1 MGIGLD
7 DQPRPIFKGKKAVKL
22 NRILTNCLMLLIF
35 GSPSL
40 AYKPASTNLVDT
52 GWEQISSNN
61 LDAAEKSFLK
71 AIKKDKTN
79 PRPYLALS
87 FLLQLSERNEEAWD
101 HYETALTHLEDPNPY
116 IFASFYTKRGL
127 LVIDPAEDRGLS
139 KLIPGLAEGADDL
152 GIMKAGAI
160 SRMGRYLEEYG
171 DHDVATQ
178 HYAKLGAITQWSL
191 IGPFENISAS
201 GFEKVFEPELEFKFK
216 KKYTGKRGVPAQWFH
231 ISNLRH
237 DNWVD
242 LTHYFGSKDAIY
254 YGNTFVYSPEK
265 QVVHVRVGTSGSVKT
280 ILNDEEIISVF
291 EERNNDLDTYIVET
305 ELQKGWNRLLIKCGY
320 SEITQCNFLVR
331 ITDKKGDALT
341 DLQYET
347 KPKKYPSKPGAP
359 LKSIRNFAEV
369 YFEDQIEA
377 NPAHIENYLLLAD
390 CYLRNDKAIK
400 AELTLRRA
408 ADYMPE
414 AIIVDNSL
422 YEAYLRGEKYDNMA
436 STVAKIYDLYPDIP
450 MILNQKYSDYIDAEN
465 VDQAAEIMRRYVG
478 LRPKASDSY
487 LMQMNLAFT
496 RGQVEEALAFLK
508 QGYEEH
514 PLDWSMVYLSA
525 VFSMRTTQQYDGA
538 IDIYNKFLTERR
550 TTDAYLQLADIYLQS
565 SDVEN
570 YEATLNKLLVREPSA
585 SGVYYKLATSFLQL
599 QDYEKALN
607 YINHGL
613 EISPNT
619 SGFWSTQA
627 EIHQGAGK
635 KSDAIK
641 AYKNALTYS
650 ATDYEARSHLRE
662 LEGKQS
668 VFANFATVDIDAML
682 KASPGADEYPN
693 DDAVYLVDNKRR
705 VVYEEGASE
714 AQNEVLLKVFN
725 MDGIDRFKEYNLAYN
740 SYSEVLIIEKAV
752 VLKADG
758 TEIKADENN
767 GKVVFKSLVPN
778 DHIYIK
784 WRVQNY
790 NQGRLSQHLW
800 EEVHFNFF
808 FPVKERKYSL
818 LIPKGYSIQTK
829 TQFMPDEAEISKTKD
844 GMLHEWVLYD
854 QPAVES
860 EYNTKNLDDYGKMLF
875 ISTIPDWEY
884 LVDWYLDLAKT
895 KTRSSYEVQEVV
907 AELLAGK
914 ADLTEMEKIEL
925 IYNYITEN
933 IRYSSVSFRQ
943 SGLIPQKARDVLVQ
957 RIGDCKDVATLCISM
972 LKEAGIPAHYV
983 LVNTFKEG
991 LNKDILPAIEFNHA
1005 IAGVETAG
1013 GVLYMDLTA
1022 QNYPIHSV
1030 PAGDRNAFA
1039 LSIIP
1044 GTKAPHYLTPD
1055 YFSPR
1060 LTKRVSKVTLSEDN
1074 SAIIERNS
1082 VKSGSAGASFRNTYR
1097 FMGDKDRLDELAE
1110 DLSKDY
1116 PNLVMNAFSIEDVH
1130 TVGQKLEFFYSFS
1143 VPHYLV
1149 DASSMKLLK
1158 IPWTDNLVSRR
1169 SLSTEDREYDYL
1181 YRVSQDTVWEEISI
1195 ILPAGFE
1202 PLDLEETL
1210 SLSSEMAE
1218 YQVDLK
1224 YADGVIT
1231 CKRRVVNKMSVIPPD
1246 QYLAFK
1252 KYYNEA
1258 VRADERQILLRKTP

>member
-1 MGIGLD
+1 M
-7 DQPRPIFKGKKAVKL
+7 
-22 NRILTNCLMLLIF
+22 
-35 GSPSL
+35 
-40 AYKPASTNLVDT
+40 
-52 GWEQISSNN
+52 
-61 LDAAEKSFLK
+61 
-71 AIKKDKTN
+71 
-79 PRPYLALS
+79 
-87 FLLQLSERNEEAWD
+87 QLSERNEEAWEFF
-101 HYETALTHLEDPNPY
+101 ETAITHLDDPNPY
-116 IFASFYTKRGL
+116 IFSSFYTKRGL
-127 LVIDPAEDRGLS
+127 LVIDPAEDRGLA
-139 KLIPGLAEGADDL
+139 KLIPALAEGADEL

-171 DHDVATQ
+171 DLDAAKQ
-178 HYAKLGAITQWSL
+178 HYDKLGAITQWSL

-201 GFEKVFEPELEFKFK
+201 GFEKVFQPELEFKPK
-216 KKYTGKRGVPAQWFH
+216 KKYIGKRGVPAPWFNM
-231 ISNLRH
+231 SKLRH

-242 LTHYFGSKDAIY
+242 LTHYFGVEDAVY

-265 QVVHVRVGTSGSVKT
+265 QVVHVRVGTSGSLKT
-280 ILNDEEIISVF
+280 FLNDEEIISVF

-320 SEITQCNFLVR
+320 SEITQCNYLVR
-331 ITDKKGDALT
+331 ITDKKGDALS
-341 DLQYET
+341 DLKYET
-347 KPKKYPSKPGAP
+347 KSKKYTSKPGAP

-369 YFEDQIEA
+369 YFEEQIEV
-377 NPAHIENYLLLAD
+377 NPSHIENYLLLAD
-390 CYLRNDKAIK
+390 CYMRNDKAIK
-400 AELTLRRA
+400 AELALRRA

-414 AIIVDNSL
+414 AVIIDNSL
-422 YEAYLRGEKYDNMA
+422 YEAYLRGEKYDNVA

-450 MILNQKYSDYIDAEN
+450 FVLDQKYSDYIDAEN
-465 VDQAAEIMRRYVG
+465 VDQAAAIMKRYVA
-478 LRPKASDSY
+478 LRPKASETY
-487 LMQMNLAFT
+487 LMKMNLAFT
-496 RGQVEEALAFLK
+496 KGQVEEALAFLK

-538 IDIYNKFLTERR
+538 IDIYTKFLSERR

-570 YEATLNKLLVREPSA
+570 YEVTLNKLLVKEPSG
-585 SGVYYKLATSFLQL
+585 SGVYYSLAKSFLQI
-599 QDYEKALN
+599 QDYDKALK
-607 YINHGL
+607 YINHSL

-619 SGFWSTQA
+619 SGFWSTLA
-627 EIHQGAGK
+627 EIHQGSGK
-635 KSDAIK
+635 KSNAIK
-641 AYKNALTYS
+641 AYKKALKYS
-650 ATDYEARSHLRE
+650 ATDYASRSHLRE

-682 KASPGADEYPN
+682 KNSPTAEEYPN
-693 DDAVYLVDNKRR
+693 DDGVYLVDNKRR

-714 AQNEVLLKVFN
+714 VQNEVLLKLFN

-740 SYSEVLIIEKAV
+740 SHSEVLIIEKAV

-758 TEIKADENN
+758 TEIKADEKN
-767 GKVVFKSLVPN
+767 GKVIFKSLVPN

-790 NQGRLSQHLW
+790 YQGRLSQHLW
-800 EEVHFNFF
+800 EEIHFNFF

-829 TQFMPDEAEISKTKD
+829 TQFMSDEPEISKTRD
-844 GMLHEWVLYD
+844 GLLHEWVLYD
-854 QPAVES
+854 QPAIES

-914 ADLTEMEKIEL
+914 PDITDMAKIEL

-1005 IAGVETAG
+1005 IAGVETDQG
-1013 GVLYMDLTA
+1013 LIYMDLTA
-1022 QNYPIHSV
+1022 QNYPIYSV
-1030 PAGDRNAFA
+1030 PSGDRNAFA
-1039 LSIIP
+1039 LSILP
-1044 GTKAPHYLTPD
+1044 GTQAPHYLTPN
-1055 YFSPR
+1055 YFSGR
-1060 LTKRVSKVTLSEDN
+1060 LSKRTSTVTLSEDN
-1074 SAIIERNS
+1074 SAVIERNT
-1082 VKSGSAGASFRNTYR
+1082 VKSGSAGASLRNTYR
-1097 FMGDKDRLDELAE
+1097 FMGEEDRFDELAE
-1110 DLSKDY
+1110 DLSRDY
-1116 PNLVMNAFSIEDVH
+1116 PNLVMNAFTIEDVH
-1130 TVGQKLEFFYSFS
+1130 VVDQELEYFYSFS

-1158 IPWTDNLVSRR
+1158 IPWTDGLVSRR
-1169 SLSTEDREYDYL
+1169 SLSTEEREYDYL

-1195 ILPAGFE
+1195 ILPVGFE
-1202 PLDLEETL
+1202 PMDMEETY
-1210 SLSSEMAE
+1210 SLNSDMAE
-1218 YQVDLK
+1218 YQVTLK

-1231 CKRRVVNKMSVIPPD
+1231 GQRQVVNKMSVIPPD
-1246 QYLAFK
+1246 QYPAFK
-1252 KYYNEA
+1252 EYYNEA
-1258 VRADERQILLRKTP
+1258 VRADERQILLRKTR